1 MNDFIPGQETEKV
14 KWYDNLSAKAAAQGI
29 ALGLN
34 AAQITELQNICSGIK
49 TAIKVNS
56 DAQTAAQTAKIA
68 KDQKIIDGEKQLRA
82 FIRTIKASSGYN
94 DAVAK
99 DFLIVGEES
108 VFDPSSY
115 KPVIKAKVM
124 PGRVVIEFVKS
135 KLDGVNIY
143 VRLKGQSLWTKL
155 AYDSYSPYED
165 NRPLAVANT
174 PEHREYMAIG
184 VIQDAAVT
192 LQSDIIEAVYG
203 G

>member
-1 MNDFIPGQETEKV
+1 MSDFIPKPEAEKV
-14 KWYDNLSAKAAAQGI
+14 EWYNNLSTKAAAQGT

-34 AAQITELQNICSGIK
+34 AAQITELQSICSGIK
-49 TAIKVNS
+49 TAIKANS
-56 DAQTAAQTAKIA
+56 DAQTAAQTAKTA
-68 KDQKIIDGEKQLRA
+68 KDQKISDGEKQLRA
-82 FIRTIKASSGYN
+82 FIRTIKASSGYS

-108 VFDPSSY
+108 VFDASTY

-124 PGRVVIEFVKS
+124 PGRVVVDFVKS
-135 KLDGVNIY
+135 KLNGVNIY
-143 VRLKGQSLWTKL
+143 VRLKGQTSWTKL

-165 NRPLAVANT
+165 NRPLALANT

-184 VIQDAAVT
+184 VMQDEEVT